1 MLFVNLVRMQSFQ
14 LIVIFCFSEKE
25 REDCIEG
32 RSQNNGNADGDR
44 INGGVITEH
53 PRVILIVES
62 YLSKGDKIIL
72 AQRRRYLFKIGTSLS
87 EFLNHIIW

>member
-1 MLFVNLVRMQSFQ
+1 MQSFQ

-62 YLSKGDKIIL
+62 YL
-72 AQRRRYLFKIGTSLS
+72 
-87 EFLNHIIW
+87 